1 MNSILNYGFVSP
13 YILFTFLGSGD
24 TLDTIPPRYFA
35 SFHQDRSVD
44 QACSFTLTL
53 VYAPGYFN
61 EDTATIIDKLLLSQ
75 VKHDV
80 TYRYGYKTRHGGL
93 TMQNQYYAGI
103 FTTYNSEINE
113 GYLTYTISGISHSV
127 ELVSPSVCVSDYI
140 TNLKD
145 NVKEIQPSIVV
156 YNLVKGNGPLAAK
169 TGIAEY
175 FRNYE
180 IEIDQIDEKVS
191 TKSIN
196 IQDGPLH
203 DVFFGKANS
212 DKTSLPSGLV
222 SLSYVNDT
230 SSNALSSD
238 LLSERDIQ
246 KITEY
251 EIRNTYN
258 SSGITQDQYDTL
270 YAEPLEKLKNLKKI
284 PFVCYYDNVVS
295 SEGSTSKGSFH
306 YIPKYTRA
314 ITNVYNYSIGNSVI
328 DSDVLSFSA
337 SVDCTPALAT
347 IPSIKDV
354 SVDIDVDGE
363 AIGNNYNSM
372 QSDGFVRNTYNT
384 PSGFNEAAWLTT
396 STIANALNFPFEAT
410 MTIIGQIDA
419 NKLLDTILVNI
430 FVNGVPHE
438 GFSGKYTVLGI
449 EDDLSENGFT
459 TTLKLSKQGWAVDN
473 DKVSDYVSN
482 YSTNSRAW
490 HNEQAMLND
499 YK

>member
-44 QACSFTLTL
+44 LACSFTLTL

-103 FTTYNSEINE
+103 FTAYNSEINE

-127 ELVSPSVCVSDYI
+127 ELVSPTVCVSDFI
-140 TNLKD
+140 NNLKD
-145 NVKEIQPSIVV
+145 KVKEIQPSVV
-156 YNLVKGNGPLAAK
+156 VNNLVRGIGPLASK
-169 TGIAEY
+169 SGISEY
-175 FRNYE
+175 FKNYE

-212 DKTSLPSGLV
+212 DKSSLPSGLV
-222 SLSYVNDT
+222 SLSYIND
-230 SSNALSSD
+230 SSSDSLSSD
-238 LLSERDIQ
+238 LLSERDIR
-246 KITEY
+246 IIEEY
-251 EIRNTYN
+251 GIRNNYN
-258 SSGITQDQYDTL
+258 SSGITNDQYSTR
-270 YAEPLEKLKNLKKI
+270 YAEPLSKLESLKRI

-295 SEGSTSKGSFH
+295 SEGSSSKGSFH

-314 ITNVYNYSIGNSVI
+314 ITNVYNYSIGNSSI
-328 DSDVLSFSA
+328 DSDVLNFSA

-347 IPSIKDV
+347 IPSVRDI

-384 PSGFNEAAWLTT
+384 PSGFNESAWLTT

-410 MTIIGQIDA
+410 MTIVGQIDA
-419 NKLLDTILVNI
+419 SRLLDCIEVNV
-430 FVNGVPHE
+430 FVNSVKHD

-473 DKVSDYVSN
+473 EKISDYVSN